1 MTIATVI
8 CMTVTAI
15 LLTACRA
22 ASAADRRTEEMF
34 DIE

>member
-1 MTIATVI
+1 MIIATVI

-22 ASAADRRTEEMF
+22 ASAADRRIEEMLGS
-34 DIE
+34 E

>member
-1 MTIATVI
+1 MTIETVI

-15 LLTACRA
+15 ILTACRA

-34 DIE
+34 DIK